1 MEPQLNVG
9 ILEGVESIELEIQG
23 NFSLADG
30 RTVPGGCY
38 RIVPDVDGVTLT
50 GEQIPAAMA
59 SATAIDLKP
68 ANESGTFTLYNV
80 VIGKGFHWERRERQC
95 FSGALHIIRSST
107 GRLTIINRVG
117 VERYLESVIS
127 SEMSDHAAPEFLK
140 AHAVISRSWV
150 LAQLPQWREKRPE
163 PPAVFPDSDEIVRW
177 YDRENHDEFDVCADD
192 HCQRYQG
199 ITKAATKNAQ
209 TAVQATSGMVLTFEG
224 RLCDARFSKSCGGIT
239 ESFSSAWADV
249 SVPYLG
255 VRYDGETL
263 PPGVELP
270 LGSEAAA
277 AQWILGYPP
286 AFCAPPGADVLSR
299 ILPGYDRGTADYYR
313 WTERVSQAELG
324 KLIERKLGLDLGRI
338 HSIEAV
344 ERGGSGRIVRLR
356 LRGERRTVIIGKELE
371 IRRALSVSHLYSS
384 AFVIEREPADASLP
398 DAFILRG
405 AGWGHGVGLCQIG
418 AAVMAEKGYDYE
430 RILAWY
436 FDGAVPERIY

>member
-1 MEPQLNVG
+1 VEPQLSIG
-9 ILEGVESIELEIQG
+9 ILEGAESLECEIQG
-23 NFSLADG
+23 DFALADG
-30 RTVPGGCY
+30 RSVPSGRY
-38 RIVPDVDGVTLT
+38 RIVPDADGLTLF
-50 GEQIPAAMA
+50 GEQIPMA

-68 ANESGTFTLYNV
+68 ENESSTFTLCNV

-95 FSGALHIIRSST
+95 FSGALHIKRSPT

-117 VERYLESVIS
+117 LERYLESVIS
-127 SEMSDHAAPEFLK
+127 SEMSDRAAPEFLK

-150 LAQLPQWREKRPE
+150 LAQLPQWREKLPE
-163 PPAVFPDSDEIVRW
+163 PPAILPDSDEIVRW

-209 TAVQATSGMVLTFEG
+209 AAVQSTSGMVLTFGG

-239 ESFSSAWADV
+239 ESFSSAWANV
-249 SVPYLG
+249 KAPYLG
-255 VRYDGETL
+255 VRYDGEVL
-263 PPGVELP
+263 PHGVELP
-270 LGSEAAA
+270 LRSEAAS
-277 AQWILGYPP
+277 AQWILGRPP

-299 ILPGYDRGTADYYR
+299 ILPGYDLETEDYYR
-313 WTERVSQAELG
+313 WTERISQVKLG
-324 KLIERKLGLDLGRI
+324 ALVGRKLGLDLGRI

-356 LRGERRTVIIGKELE
+356 LRGEHRTVIIGKELE

-384 AFVIEREPADASLP
+384 AFVIEREPANARVP